1 MEIKDLKE
9 KSKGIFSGLGKSKK
23 NKYIAAALFLGVA
36 LLLIPTGSTQ
46 TKNKNVGVTEPSF
59 SLAEQEKRIA
69 DVLSR
74 ISGAGQVD
82 VVLTLKSGMERVLA
96 ENEDKNDSGGKVSH
110 VTIQTGSGTETVTLR
125 YIYPIY
131 QGALIVCKGAGSPNV
146 RLEITQAVAALTG
159 LTTDK
164 ITVTKMN

>member
-1 MEIKDLKE
+1 MEIKDFKE
-9 KSKGIFSGLGKSKK
+9 KSKGLFSGLGKGKK

-36 LLLIPTGSTQ
+36 LLLIPTGHSES
-46 TKNKNVGVTEPSF
+46 KNISEGVGEPNF
-59 SLAEQEKRIA
+59 SLADQEKRIEE
-69 DVLSR
+69 VLSR

-96 ENEDKNDSGGKVSH
+96 ENEDKSDAGGKVSH
-110 VTIQTGSGTETVTLR
+110 VMIQTGTGSETVTLR
-125 YIYPIY
+125 YIYPVY
-131 QGALIVCKGAGSPNV
+131 QGALVVCKGAGSPNV

-159 LTTDK
+159 LSTDK